1 MKCKKHPID
10 PSSNVGVCASC
21 IRERLVAVI
30 AAQVQAQREAL
41 FQQGQ
46 QGCRKSDA
54 QLPPFVFPRSVSP
67 YVSHRKSDSAATW
80 QIQGHHLRYYST
92 PQVGP
97 NGFVA
102 MAIDKDK
109 KTSTK
114 GRFSS
119 VLLGLFRSKSDKAGL
134 DWRPGPVSD
143 RGVPVDSCA
152 DSPSW
157 FSMIVP
163 GRRKKQVRTFS
174 VEECSSKAGR
184 GMSPS
189 NVEDDEHCRDV
200 SSGYSSE
207 SSQGWKQTPRRTPA
221 TRRCKGR
228 TASHSRNAS
237 GLAFCL
243 SPLVRP
249 SPNRKWSQKVAP
261 PDMMVA
267 GEVRAP
273 QKPHLS
279 TAPSFCKNR
288 SRKLADF
295 GKQSCNPYPIH

>member
-1 MKCKKHPID
+1 MKCKKHPLD

-21 IRERLVAVI
+21 LRERLVAVI
-30 AAQVQAQREAL
+30 AAQIQAQRESL

-46 QGCRKSDA
+46 QGCRKSGA

-80 QIQGHHLRYYST
+80 QIQGNHRIFYST
-92 PQVGP
+92 PPQVGP

-102 MAIDKDK
+102 VAVAVEKEK
-109 KTSTK
+109 KSNK

-119 VLLGLFRSKSDKAGL
+119 VLNGLFRSKSDKKGL
-134 DWRPGPVSD
+134 ETGPVSN
-143 RGVPVDSCA
+143 RGVSVDSCA
-152 DSPSW
+152 ASRSW
-157 FSMIVP
+157 ISTIVP
-163 GRRKKQVRTFS
+163 GRRKNQVQTFS
-174 VEECSSKAGR
+174 VEEYSNKAYRISDR

-189 NVEDDEHCRDV
+189 NVEDDEHCRDG

-228 TASHSRNAS
+228 TAAQSRNAS

-249 SPNRKWSQKVAP
+249 SPNRKWSQQVAP
-261 PDMMVA
+261 PDMTLA
-267 GEVRAP
+267 GEVRGP
-273 QKPHLS
+273 PKPHLS

-295 GKQSCNPYPIH
+295 GKLS

>member
-10 PSSNVGVCASC
+10 PSSGVGVCASC
-21 IRERLVAVI
+21 LRERLVAVV
-30 AAQVQAQREAL
+30 AAQVQAQREL
-41 FQQGQ
+41 LSQLGH

-80 QIQGHHLRYYST
+80 RIQGHHRRFYST

-97 NGFVA
+97 NGFAAVVA
-102 MAIDKDK
+102 AVEKDK
-109 KTSTK
+109 KSGSK

-119 VLLGLFRSKSDKAGL
+119 VLQGIFRSKSGL
-134 DWRPGPVSD
+134 DTGVS
-143 RGVPVDSCA
+143 VDSIA
-152 DSPSW
+152 ASPSW

-163 GRRKKQVRTFS
+163 GRRKKQVQTFS
-174 VEECSSKAGR
+174 VEEYSSKAGRISDR

-189 NVEDDEHCRDV
+189 NVEEDEHCRDG

-221 TRRCKGR
+221 TRRCTGR
-228 TASHSRNAS
+228 TAAHSRNAS

-261 PDMMVA
+261 PDMAIA

-273 QKPHLS
+273 PKPRLS
-279 TAPSFCKNR
+279 AAPSFCKNR

-295 GKQSCNPYPIH
+295 GKQSYNPPYPIH

>member
-21 IRERLVAVI
+21 LRERIVAVI

-46 QGCRKSDA
+46 KFCRKSDA
-54 QLPPFVFPRSVSP
+54 QLPPFVFPRPVSP
-67 YVSHRKSDSAATW
+67 YVSHRKSDSAATR
-80 QIQGHHLRYYST
+80 QIQNPNRLFYST

-102 MAIDKDK
+102 VLVEKDK
-109 KTSTK
+109 KSSGK

-119 VLLGLFRSKSDKAGL
+119 VLHGLLRSKSDKEGL
-134 DWRPGPVSD
+134 DTGAS
-143 RGVPVDSCA
+143 VDSCA
-152 DSPSW
+152 TSSSW
-157 FSMIVP
+157 FSMILP
-163 GRRKKQVRTFS
+163 RRRKKKIQTFS
-174 VEECSSKAGR
+174 VEEYSSKAGRVSDR

-189 NVEDDEHCRDV
+189 NLEDDEHCRDV

-207 SSQGWKQTPRRTPA
+207 SSHGWKQTPRRTPA

-228 TASHSRNAS
+228 TTAHSRNAS

-249 SPNRKWSQKVAP
+249 SPNRKWNQKVAP
-261 PDMMVA
+261 PDVIVA

-273 QKPHLS
+273 PKPKFS
-279 TAPSFCKNR
+279 AAPSLCKNR

-295 GKQSCNPYPIH
+295 GKQSGSPYPIP